1 MAAKA
6 NAAAA
11 GKGATKT
18 GGKRAEDVV
27 GAKGGKGAGGTTA
40 KSGKAAGGTAAAKGG
55 KATGGAAVAA
65 KGGKAAGGV
74 AATAKRGKAAGGA
87 AAKSGKTGAAVA
99 KSGKTGAAA
108 AKSGKGGGKN
118 GKVAGRGSAARG
130 SGGAGRGSGGVG
142 GRDLVI
148 VESPAKARTVG
159 QILGGRYVVT
169 ASQGHLRDLPKSRIG
184 VKVEEDFEPSY
195 VVVQDKRSLL
205 KELRAAG
212 DSARGIYLATD
223 PDREGEAISWHL
235 QEAAKWGERAA
246 PPMRVVFHEITREAV
261 EEAFRN
267 PREIDM
273 QLVNAQQARRILDRL
288 VGYEISPLLW
298 RRVQRGLSAG
308 RVQSVSLRMV
318 VDREREIAA
327 FVPVE
332 SWTLDATLRKADTDA
347 AAGADADGA
356 AAALAAGDGATFMA
370 QLHSV
375 KGGRG
380 RIRISDEGA
389 ARGLQGELEGAV
401 YQVGEVRKRDVRQ
414 RPAPPFT
421 TSTLQQDAGR
431 KLRYTA
437 QRTMAVAQQ
446 LYEGLDVG
454 PGGVV
459 GLITYMRTDST
470 QVAASAVSE
479 VREYIGERYG
489 REYMPGQARQH
500 SRRSKAAQEAH
511 EAIRPTSIRR
521 DPESLRGYLSADQ
534 LNLYTL
540 VWERMLASQ
549 MADAVSEAT
558 TVDIDAA
565 CRGDGGS
572 AGGGMVY
579 NFRATGSVL
588 RFAGFRSVYLEGRD
602 DGGEDGA
609 NGRVLPPLTADDAL
623 DCPKLE
629 ANQHFTE
636 PPPRYT
642 EATLI
647 RAMEERGIGRPS
659 TYAPTIGT
667 LVDRGYVE
675 RERNRLT
682 PTALGMTVTDLLT
695 EHFTDV
701 MDLDFTAKM
710 EEELDGVAQGE
721 REWVPMLRDF
731 YAPFHEAVNKANE
744 TFSRAEETD
753 EVCDKC
759 GLPMAIKTGRF
770 GRFLACTGYP
780 KCRSTKDMGDNPGAP
795 FEESTEEVCE
805 KCERPMVIRTGRYG
819 RFLACTGYNAEE
831 NPCDNRRNLL
841 NKIGVAC
848 PDCGGDLVERR
859 ARGRGGR
866 PFWGCSR
873 YPACE
878 FIINRRPVE
887 RPCPECGK
895 LMYQKNR
902 DTIACNS
909 CDWQELASG
918 APAPGGRK
926 EELAAVGD

>member
-1 MAAKA
+1 MATRVKDTTQ
-6 NAAAA
+6 NKGKKAAASKSA
-11 GKGATKT
+11 GTAS
-18 GGKRAEDVV
+18 
-27 GAKGGKGAGGTTA
+27 AKNKSTSRTTSKSA
-40 KSGKAAGGTAAAKGG
+40 KSSTRRTPRTAAAPRTKG
-55 KATGGAAVAA
+55 K
-65 KGGKAAGGV
+65 
-74 AATAKRGKAAGGA
+74 
-87 AAKSGKTGAAVA
+87 
-99 KSGKTGAAA
+99 
-108 AKSGKGGGKN
+108 
-118 GKVAGRGSAARG
+118 
-130 SGGAGRGSGGVG
+130 
-142 GRDLVI
+142 DLVI

-159 QILGGRYVVT
+159 QILGNKYVVS
-169 ASQGHLRDLPKSRIG
+169 ASQGHLRDLPKSKIG
-184 VKVEEDFEPSY
+184 VNVEQDFEPSY
-195 VVVQDKRSLL
+195 VVMQDKRSLL
-205 KELRAAG
+205 KELRTAG
-212 DSARGIYLATD
+212 DTANDIYLATD

-235 QEAAKWGERAA
+235 QAAAKWDERASM
-246 PPMRVVFHEITREAV
+246 PKRVVFHEITREAV
-261 EEAFRN
+261 EEAFQN

-308 RVQSVSLRMV
+308 RVQSVALRMV
-318 VDREREIAA
+318 VDREREINA

-332 SWTLDATLRKADTDA
+332 SWTLDAALRKEDDA
-347 AAGADADGA
+347 EGKSE
-356 AAALAAGDGATFMA
+356 FPA
-370 QLHSV
+370 QLHSL
-375 KGGRG
+375 KGKRN
-380 RIRISDEGA
+380 RLNIPNEEQARVLESELDGA
-389 ARGLQGELEGAV
+389 AYKVAD
-401 YQVGEVRKRDVRQ
+401 VRKRDVRQ

-431 KLRYTA
+431 KLRFTA

-446 LYEGLDVG
+446 LYEGLEI
-454 PGGVV
+454 GGEGSV

-470 QVAASAVSE
+470 QVAASAVAE
-479 VREYIGERYG
+479 VRDYVSGRYG
-489 REYMPGQARQH
+489 GDYIPDKPRVH

-521 DPESLRGYLSADQ
+521 DPQSLRAYLSREQ

-540 VWERMLASQ
+540 IWERMLASQ

-558 TVDIDAA
+558 TVDIDAV
-565 CRGDGGS
+565 CKQS
-572 AGGGMVY
+572 NNVY

-588 RFAGFRSVYLEGRD
+588 RFAGFRTVYLEGRD
-602 DGGEDGA
+602 ETADEGE
-609 NGRVLPPLTADDAL
+609 NGPTLPPLAAEDL
-623 DCPKLE
+623 LNCSKLQ

-667 LVDRGYVE
+667 LVERRYVE

-682 PTALGMTVTDLLT
+682 PTQLGMMVTDLLT

-731 YAPFHEAVNKANE
+731 YSPFHEAVNKANE

-753 EVCDKC
+753 EVCEKC
-759 GLPMAIKTGRF
+759 GQPMAIKTGRF

-780 KCRSTKDMGDNPGAP
+780 KCRNTKDMGDNPGTP
-795 FEESTEEVCE
+795 FEEATDEVCE

-831 NPCDNRRNLL
+831 NPCQNRRNLL
-841 NKIGVAC
+841 NKIGVTC

-873 YPACE
+873 YPSCE
-878 FIINRRPVE
+878 FIINRRPV
-887 RPCPECGK
+887 PKSCPQCGK
-895 LMYQKNR
+895 MMVQKNR
-902 DTIACNS
+902 NDIVCSS
-909 CDWQELASG
+909 CDWQEAV
-918 APAPGGRK
+918 APAEQT
-926 EELAAVGD
+926 EELVAVGD